1 MLLKIGLD
9 SILVYCRIQHDK
21 VIISIYIVF
30 YRAAL
35 KAPHS
40 SADPPPPGRV
50 VSNEEARLLSSSLI
64 NKVCRVSRELPKW

>member
-40 SADPPPPGRV
+40 SADPPPPLVEWFQTRRPG
-50 VSNEEARLLSSSLI
+50 
-64 NKVCRVSRELPKW
+64 C